1 MKRNL
6 PLHMIRKKAEKEPIV
21 MLTAYD
27 AMMAKAVEAS
37 GADMILV
44 GDSLGNVI
52 AGFDNTIPVTMDQ
65 MVMHTQY
72 VSRVSKTA
80 LIVAD
85 MPFMSYHESRE
96 TALKNAGRLIKEG
109 GAQAV
114 KIEVGPSDVETV
126 KAIVES
132 GIPVVAHLGFTPQSM
147 YQQGGYRVQGRSEED
162 SAKMQEIAKEMEAV
176 GCFAVLLEMV
186 PASLAST
193 ITDSISVPV
202 IGIGAGRGCDGQV
215 LVTHDVL
222 GMTGTKTASF
232 VKQYAQIVE
241 AMKQGLDSFVNDV
254 KTRDFP
260 GQEHEFE

>member
-6 PLHMIRKKAEKEPIV
+6 PLHIIRKKQEQEPIV

-27 AMMAKAVEAS
+27 AMMAKAVEAA

-52 AGFDNTIPVTMDQ
+52 AGYDNTIPVTMDQ

-72 VSRVSKTA
+72 VSRVSTSA

-96 TALKNAGRLIKEG
+96 IALRNAGRLIKEG

-114 KIEVGPSDVETV
+114 KIEVGPSDVGTV

-132 GIPVVAHLGFTPQSM
+132 GIPVMSHLGFTPQSM

-162 SAKMQEIAKEMEAV
+162 SKKMTQLAKELETV
-176 GCFAVLLEMV
+176 GCFSVLLEMV
-186 PASLAST
+186 PAKLAAA
-193 ITDSISVPV
+193 ITADLSIPV
-202 IGIGAGRGCDGQV
+202 IGIGGGRGCDGQV
-215 LVTHDVL
+215 LVTYDVL
-222 GMTGTKTASF
+222 GMLDGKVASF
-232 VKQYAQIVE
+232 VKQYAQVSQAISS
-241 AMKQGLDSFVNDV
+241 GLDAFVNDV
-254 KTRDFP
+254 KTRNFP

>member
-1 MKRNL
+1 
-6 PLHMIRKKAEKEPIV
+6 
-21 MLTAYD
+21 
-27 AMMAKAVEAS
+27 
-37 GADMILV
+37 
-44 GDSLGNVI
+44 
-52 AGFDNTIPVTMDQ
+52 
-65 MVMHTQY
+65 

>member
-6 PLHMIRKKAEKEPIV
+6 PLHIIRKKAENEPIV

-52 AGFDNTIPVTMDQ
+52 AGFENTIPVTMDQ
-65 MVMHTQY
+65 MVLHTQY
-72 VSRVSKTA
+72 VSRVSKSA

-126 KAIVES
+126 KSIVES

-147 YQQGGYRVQGRSEED
+147 YQQGGYRVQGRNEAD
-162 SAKMQEIAKEMEAV
+162 SMKMKELAKEMEAV

-186 PASLAST
+186 PATLATS
-193 ITDSISVPV
+193 ITDSISIPV

-222 GMTGTKTASF
+222 GMTGSKTASF
-232 VKQYAQIVE
+232 VKQYAQVAD
-241 AMKQGLDSFVNDV
+241 AMKLGLDSFVNDV
-254 KTRDFP
+254 KTRNFP

>member
-1 MKRNL
+1 MKRIL
-6 PLHMIRKKAEKEPIV
+6 PLHIIRKKEAQEPIV

-27 AMMAKAVEAS
+27 AMMAKAVETA
-37 GADMILV
+37 GVDMILV

-52 AGFDNTIPVTMDQ
+52 AGYDNTIPVTMDQ

-80 LIVAD
+80 LIVSD

-96 TALKNAGRLIKEG
+96 LALKNAGRLIKEG

-114 KIEVGPSDVETV
+114 KIEVGPSDVEMV

-162 SAKMQEIAKEMEAV
+162 SEKMIQLANQLVAV

-186 PASLAST
+186 PAKLASKL
-193 ITDSISVPV
+193 SSQLSVPV

-222 GMTGTKTASF
+222 GLFDGKVASF
-232 VKQYAQIVE
+232 VKQYANVYDAI
-241 AMKQGLDSFVNDV
+241 KTGLDAFVSDV
-254 KTRDFP
+254 KTRNFP
-260 GQEHEFE
+260 AEEHEFD